1 MEELK
6 KVRERISCM
15 TGVDI
20 KSLFNNR
27 IVEGKNF
34 FIGGGTL
41 IFENY
46 FIALDSIAVVTL
58 NRVQDISMN
67 TPIIGL
73 VLCIFLLLIPVSII
87 RIICALLIVYFG
99 LLIYLIWRKNKNKI
113 YTLQIDLCNG
123 KQYLYSHNDEQFI
136 CQIADV
142 IRMCID
148 DRGGTYT
155 IVSNENRIENY
166 IDQSVKGN
174 NNQYIGKAKNIATG
188 NGMVNDFGK
197 KNEINDNVMSNV
209 HGNMENVRLDNV
221 LNENEWTMLEQ
232 FLSDRQLKVISA
244 DNKES
249 CKNVLNDV
257 RKKDAKG
264 LKRRLQQIGKRA
276 IVDIFFK
283 GASETMQEKVKSLL
297 QKILKV

>member
-1 MEELK
+1 M
-6 KVRERISCM
+6 
-15 TGVDI
+15 DI
-20 KSLFNNR
+20 KNLKNLFNNK
-27 IVEGKNF
+27 IVQGENF
-34 FIGGGTL
+34 FIGSGTL

-46 FIALDSIAVVTL
+46 FIALNSISVVTL
-58 NRVQDISMN
+58 NKVQDIPMSG
-67 TPIIGL
+67 PIICL
-73 VLCIFLLLIPVSII
+73 ILCALFLLIPVSII
-87 RIICALLIVYFG
+87 RIICILIMVYLV

-113 YTLQIDLCNG
+113 YTLRIDLCNG
-123 KQYLYSHNDEQFI
+123 EHYLYSHNDEKFI

-148 DRGGTYT
+148 DRGRTFT

-197 KNEINDNVMSNV
+197 KNKINDNVMSNV

-221 LNENEWTMLEQ
+221 LTENEWKMLEQ
-232 FLSDRQLKVISA
+232 FLSDRQLKVIGA
-244 DNKES
+244 DNKEN

-264 LKRRLQQIGKRA
+264 LKRRLQQIGKQA

-283 GASETMQEKVKSLL
+283 GASEAMQEKVKFLL